1 MCLSV
6 PGQVMEIN
14 NDKAK
19 VSIGGNIY
27 NAGLD
32 LIDDVKVGDY
42 VLLHAGFVIQ
52 KIDEKE
58 AEITLSL
65 FKEMNELTMDNK

>member
-6 PGQVMEIN
+6 PGQVLEIN
-14 NDKAK
+14 GDRAK

-32 LIDDVKVGDY
+32 LVEGISIGDY

-58 AEITLSL
+58 AEITLEL
-65 FKEMNELTMDNK
+65 FKEINENEIH